1 MLNATNICSLGNER
15 IKLGAAVKIP
25 KKRSRKYLDQHKL
38 CKWNHTKFLG
48 ITIDSQLT
56 WKPHCSDL
64 ISKLNSCCYQIR
76 VLRTIIDLDFL
87 MSFYYAQI
95 ESRISYGIC
104 FWGSGTMLNEVFILQ
119 KRIIRCLAKIDNR
132 TSCKEYFSSLN
143 ILTVYGLYALQILEL
158 IHVNI
163 SDFVFNGDFHTY
175 PTRSRNKLSIPL
187 HHFATVGKT
196 HQVFGLKMYNSLSGN
211 VKAVRGIFAR

>member
-1 MLNATNICSLGNER
+1 
-15 IKLGAAVKIP
+15 
-25 KKRSRKYLDQHKL
+25 
-38 CKWNHTKFLG
+38 
-48 ITIDSQLT
+48 
-56 WKPHCSDL
+56 
-64 ISKLNSCCYQIR
+64 
-76 VLRTIIDLDFL
+76 

-163 SDFVFNGDFHTY
+163 SDFDFNGDFHTY

-211 VKAVRGIFAR
+211 VRAVRGISKFRSLIKRVLLKICPYSINEAIEGIETYFKLQN